1 MAQPTASGQL
11 SAPSLSQQKILVTS
25 HNKEAKAVVH
35 SENEFKWHA
44 FDNDQMAFSL
54 LYSTSQF
61 PPDLNDDADIKAHDA
76 LLKAPMSLV
85 NQAGTLLRCVD
96 FCPSYKCAMH
106 RTQSLDYG
114 IVIAGTVDMVLD
126 SGEVHHL
133 KAGDVV
139 VQRATNHQWINTS
152 DSDWAR
158 MMFVLQPTEAVKVGE
173 TALGEDL
180 GEGAKLLPQNQ
191 PQ

>member
-1 MAQPTASGQL
+1 MALPSNGQPS
-11 SAPSLSQQKILVTS
+11 SASLSQQQIFITS
-25 HNKEAKAVVH
+25 HNSDAKAIVH
-35 SENEFKWHA
+35 SENKFKWLP

-61 PPDLNDDADIKAHDA
+61 PPNLNGDADIKSHDA
-76 LLKAPMSLV
+76 LLKAPLSLV
-85 NQAGTLLRCVD
+85 NPAGTILRCVD

-114 IVIAGTVDMVLD
+114 IVLAGTIDMVLD
-126 SGEVHHL
+126 SGDVRHL

-152 DSDWAR
+152 ETEWAR
-158 MMFVLQPTEAVKVGE
+158 MMFVLQATAPVTVGD
-173 TALGEDL
+173 TTLGEDL
-180 GEGAKLLPQNQ
+180 GEGADLLPEK